1 MNGGWRAWRKGTA
14 LHYRKNCLPLNV
26 NRQAGE
32 DGVCGGRFLFLSALS
47 GERFQKAGNV
57 QGESLCWPFGM
68 NGR

>member
-32 DGVCGGRFLFLSALS
+32 NGVCGGKSVRPLPVLP
-47 GERFQKAGNV
+47 ERRKPSESQGV
-57 QGESLCWPFGM
+57 QG
-68 NGR
+68 